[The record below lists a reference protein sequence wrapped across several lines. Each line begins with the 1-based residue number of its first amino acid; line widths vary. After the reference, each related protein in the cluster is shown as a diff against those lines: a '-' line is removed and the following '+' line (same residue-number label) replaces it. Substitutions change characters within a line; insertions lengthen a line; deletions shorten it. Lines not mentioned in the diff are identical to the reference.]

1 MQISIMR
8 KIRITCIICIVG
20 KICILRKICI
30 LGKICRSELKACLNE
45 PKDEPWHAEEVEDK
59 CILCIIYNN
68 ITCRDM
74 SYLIVLQQNIFH
86 VC

>member
-1 MQISIMR
+1 MHIMHNVQNMQSMQNMQNIEVCKLI
-8 KIRITCIICIVG
+8 
-20 KICILRKICI
+20 
-30 LGKICRSELKACLNE
+30 ACLNE
-45 PKDEPWHAEEVEDK
+45 SKDEPWHAEEVEDK

-74 SYLIVLQQNIFH
+74 SYLIVLQQNNVH